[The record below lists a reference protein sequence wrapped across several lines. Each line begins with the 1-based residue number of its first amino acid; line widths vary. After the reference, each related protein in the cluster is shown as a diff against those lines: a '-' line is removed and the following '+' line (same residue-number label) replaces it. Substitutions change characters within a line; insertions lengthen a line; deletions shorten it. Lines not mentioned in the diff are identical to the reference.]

1 MAEVEKKSMKEHNQ
15 ELLERDEVISE
26 EQDMELQV
34 KFLHNIQCIN
44 NIIICSIKSIVKSQH
59 VTILR

>member
-1 MAEVEKKSMKEHNQ
+1 MKKHNQ
-15 ELLERDEVISE
+15 ELLQRDEVIA

-34 KFLHNIQCIN
+34 KFYFLHNIQCIN

-59 VTILR
+59 VTILS